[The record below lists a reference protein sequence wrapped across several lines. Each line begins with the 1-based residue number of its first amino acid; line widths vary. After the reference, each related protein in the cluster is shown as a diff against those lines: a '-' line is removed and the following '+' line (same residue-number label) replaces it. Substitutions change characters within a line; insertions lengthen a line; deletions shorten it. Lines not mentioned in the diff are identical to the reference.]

1 MQKNEI
7 ERRYLLKPLK
17 IGSFLRRHGL
27 RAEVQVIRQYYL
39 RGRGSAEYV
48 RYRKSARGCFRTFK
62 SGEGLVRL
70 EKEEDV
76 PCEEYS
82 FYLARRNGHEIRKKR
97 YNFEYDGRIYELD
110 RFGGMLKGLWILEL
124 EFEDVEDAEHFLLPD
139 IFDHVLVAELTG
151 IKEFNNS
158 SLCLMDAVPSLGSV
172 LEDTGLSPYMPA
184 GTAFRRQI
192 MEMTETMKNDMRR
205 LHESD
210 DPETLHSFRI
220 TQRRLRV
227 WLGELKEITR
237 NGWNEKQRK
246 CLGGMMRRSNL
257 LRDLD
262 VMIQTVREYRR
273 RLEEG
278 KRKYID
284 ALESE
289 LLGRRRQCG
298 NLLAAPE
305 YTEEFRSC
313 MDGFSPEVIENLDFS
328 READS
333 PVILALMQKLKR
345 RWKDIRK
352 KTGKLDVHSPA
363 KSYHRLRI
371 EFKKQRYLIES
382 SLELADSGRA
392 RHLLKKIRKILSL
405 LGEHHDLSVQ
415 EEILL
420 DLKSRSLSWSPEER
434 GAYGALMRWMEKR
447 RKKLQKKIRRSL
459 RRFFRQ
465 SYIELDPY
473 IVIS

>member
-1 MQKNEI
+1 
-7 ERRYLLKPLK
+7 
-17 IGSFLRRHGL
+17 
-27 RAEVQVIRQYYL
+27 
-39 RGRGSAEYV
+39 
-48 RYRKSARGCFRTFK
+48 
-62 SGEGLVRL
+62 
-70 EKEEDV
+70 
-76 PCEEYS
+76 
-82 FYLARRNGHEIRKKR
+82 
-97 YNFEYDGRIYELD
+97 
-110 RFGGMLKGLWILEL
+110 
-124 EFEDVEDAEHFLLPD
+124 
-139 IFDHVLVAELTG
+139 
-151 IKEFNNS
+151 
-158 SLCLMDAVPSLGSV
+158 
-172 LEDTGLSPYMPA
+172 
-184 GTAFRRQI
+184 
-192 MEMTETMKNDMRR
+192 
-205 LHESD
+205 
-210 DPETLHSFRI
+210 
-220 TQRRLRV
+220 
-227 WLGELKEITR
+227 
-237 NGWNEKQRK
+237 
-246 CLGGMMRRSNL
+246 
-257 LRDLD
+257 
-262 VMIQTVREYRR
+262 
-273 RLEEG
+273 
-278 KRKYID
+278 
-284 ALESE
+284 
-289 LLGRRRQCG
+289 
-298 NLLAAPE
+298 
-305 YTEEFRSC
+305 